1 MISSLLSPFN
11 LGNRELKNRMFAA
24 PPPSLTCDFNG
35 MVTADTVEYYQRLA
49 ETGVGAVI
57 VEGAAISATAKAWV
71 RHLDITSPD
80 ALPGLSQLTEKIR
93 RGGALPIIQLYH
105 GGFNSIPVA
114 GKKPY
119 GPGRP
124 ALKKITAEIRP
135 LSHEMID
142 QIIRDYAAAAMMAWN
157 AGFSGIELQAAD
169 GSLAQQFLS
178 PLTNSRD
185 DEYGIKNAYGAMF
198 ARQAIRVIKSVTPDL
213 ALFMRISM
221 KDLLPGGT
229 SLHQAISMAKLFKQE
244 GVDIFHVTEGLITGN
259 PLLIHP
265 AMGKNAP
272 ESPFSEDAQIFR
284 IEVKHPLILSGKIGR
299 PANADHKIA
308 RDFCDFVSMGRTINR
323 SPGWPSYA
331 QNLDDFSN
339 KLPCLRCK
347 VCVAASKGCPD
358 RHIPF
363 ARIL

>member
-35 MVTADTVEYYQRLA
+35 MATADTVEYYQRLA
-49 ETGVGAVI
+49 ETGVVAVI
-57 VEGAAISATAKAWV
+57 VEGAAISASARTWV
-71 RHLDITSPD
+71 RQLDIASPD
-80 ALPGLSQLTEKIR
+80 ALSGLSQLAEKIR

-105 GGFNSIPVA
+105 GGFNSIPIA
-114 GKKPY
+114 GKKPS

-142 QIIRDYAAAAMMAWN
+142 QIIRDYASAAMMAWN
-157 AGFSGIELQAAD
+157 AGFSGIEMQAAD

-178 PLTNSRD
+178 PLTNTRE
-185 DEYGIKNAYGAMF
+185 DEYGMTNAFGAMF

-213 ALFMRISM
+213 MLSMRLSL

-229 SLHQAISMAKLFKQE
+229 SLNRTISQAKLFKQE

-259 PLLIHP
+259 PILIHP
-265 AMGKNAP
+265 AVGKNAP
-272 ESPFSEDAQIFR
+272 ETPFSEDAQIFR
-284 IEVKHPLILSGKIGR
+284 NEVMHPLILSGKIGR
-299 PANADHKIA
+299 PSNADQKIG
-308 RDFCDFVSMGRTINR
+308 RNFCDFIALGRTLNR

-331 QNLDDFSN
+331 GSPDEFNN
-339 KLPCLRCK
+339 NLPCLRCK
-347 VCVAASKGCPD
+347 VCIAASRGCPD

-363 ARIL
+363 AKIL